1 MNIGF
6 DAKRI
11 FHNQTGLGNFSRDIT
26 RIMSQYY
33 PGNQYFL
40 YNPRHSD
47 NGFFRATG
55 ANVHEVL
62 PRNAFDR
69 FFSNIWRQYGIGK
82 EFKRDGIDLF
92 HGLSGEIPIRR
103 ARNKIPVLVTVH
115 DLIFLRFPQFYSL
128 FDRVVHRIKARHA
141 CRNAD
146 FIVAVS
152 DQTRHDVIDFFDVSP
167 EKVKVIYQGCQDVF
181 KKRLSKEQVDEVRRK
196 YGLPENYIFNV
207 GTIEERK
214 NILVGV
220 KAMRDMDS
228 HLVVVGGET
237 PYFQRINR
245 YISQNGMEKK
255 VSFLRN
261 VSNEELAALYQ
272 GAAVFIYPSLFEG
285 FGIPIIEAIHSN
297 TPVITS
303 KGGCFSEA
311 GGPGS
316 IYVNPNDP
324 EELAFQIRRVL
335 NDETLRKSM
344 VQSGLQHVEKF
355 SDQNIAENYMKLY
368 NWLLGME

>member
-11 FHNQTGLGNFSRDIT
+11 FHNRTGLGNFSRDIT

-40 YNPRHSD
+40 YNPGHSE
-47 NGFFRATG
+47 NGLFLTNKS
-55 ANVHEVL
+55 NVHEVL
-62 PRNAFDR
+62 PRDTFDR

-82 EFKRDGIDLF
+82 EFKRDEIDLF

-103 ARNKIPVLVTVH
+103 PRNQIPVLVTVH

-141 CRNAD
+141 CGHAD

-152 DQTRHDVIDFFDVSP
+152 EQTRNDVIDFFDVSP

-181 KKRLSKEQVDEVRRK
+181 KKRHSKDKVDEVRRK
-196 YGLPENYIFNV
+196 YRLPENYIFNV

-220 KAMRDMDS
+220 KAMRNIDS

-237 PYFQRINR
+237 PYLQKIKR

-255 VSFLRN
+255 VSFLKN
-261 VSNEELAALYQ
+261 ISNEELALLYQ

-285 FGIPIIEAIHSN
+285 FGIPIIEAIHSQ

-316 IYVNPNDP
+316 IYVNPNDHQQ
-324 EELAFQIRRVL
+324 LAFQIERLL
-335 NDETLRKSM
+335 NDESLRNNM
-344 VQSGLQHVEKF
+344 IQSGLQHVEKF
-355 SDQNIAENYMKLY
+355 SDQNIAKNYMELY
-368 NWLLGME
+368 SMLLGME